1 MRPQS
6 ALPCEI
12 TPLPM
17 DSNLINLLPPE
28 RQRALAKEYFIR
40 LGVVAALLL
49 TVLTVAAGILLLP
62 TYVFLSQNTA
72 AKRAQLTSVESVL
85 SSADEEA
92 MSGRLAALAN
102 EASRLVVLE
111 REPPASAIIRAVLD
125 IPRPGV
131 VLSEFR
137 YVRAEGKAPEM
148 LAVSG
153 TASTR
158 EALRSYQLAL
168 QGAPFT
174 SAANL
179 PVSAYAKDSNISF
192 TITLTLAP

>member
-1 MRPQS
+1 
-6 ALPCEI
+6 
-12 TPLPM
+12 M
-17 DSNLINLLPPE
+17 DNSLINLLPPE
-28 RQRALAKEYFIR
+28 RQRALAKEYFVR

-62 TYVFLSQNTA
+62 TYVFLSQSAA
-72 AKRAQLTSVESVL
+72 AKRVQLMSVESVL
-85 SSADEEA
+85 LSADEEA
-92 MSGRLAALAN
+92 MSERLAALAK
-102 EASRLVVLE
+102 EAARLVVLE
-111 REPPASAIIRAVLD
+111 KTPSASAIVRAVLD

-131 VLSEFR
+131 ILSEFR
-137 YVRAEGKAPEM
+137 YVRAEGKAPGT

-158 EALRSYQLAL
+158 EALRFYQLAL
-168 QGAPFT
+168 QKAPFA

-192 TITLTLAP
+192 TVTLTLAP